1 LPWETPAEPAA
12 QAPVAE
18 TPAESFAVEASA
30 ASAEAADDVSAWLG
44 SLDEQRPVASSVT
57 AETEELPDWLKDL
70 SADEEVPTPVPV
82 SDWVPAGELPV
93 SQEVASETAAQAESV
108 MEVEAAPQP
117 PLRLRS
123 TDSLQDKD
131 ASFIRTAREL
141 LNKGSLDQ
149 AMASYAKL
157 IKKGKLLE
165 EVIED
170 LNEIVYRH
178 PVDVI
183 VWQTMG
189 DAYMRSN
196 RLQEALD
203 SYTKAEELLRR

>member
-1 LPWETPAEPAA
+1 MAGE
-12 QAPVAE
+12 
-18 TPAESFAVEASA
+18 
-30 ASAEAADDVSAWLG
+30 
-44 SLDEQRPVASSVT
+44 LDEQRPVAPPVT
-57 AETEELPDWLKDL
+57 AEAEELPDWLKDM
-70 SADEEVPTPVPV
+70 SADEEAPAPAPV
-82 SDWVPAGELPV
+82 SDWVAAEELPA
-93 SQEVASETAAQAESV
+93 SQEVAFETAAQAEAV
-108 MEVEAAPQP
+108 IEAEAAPQP

-141 LNKGSLDQ
+141 LDKGSLDE
-149 AMASYAKL
+149 AMTSYTKL

-203 SYTKAEELLRR
+203 AYTKAEELLRR

>member
-1 LPWETPAEPAA
+1 
-12 QAPVAE
+12 
-18 TPAESFAVEASA
+18 
-30 ASAEAADDVSAWLG
+30 
-44 SLDEQRPVASSVT
+44 
-57 AETEELPDWLKDL
+57 
-70 SADEEVPTPVPV
+70 
-82 SDWVPAGELPV
+82 
-93 SQEVASETAAQAESV
+93 

-141 LNKGSLDQ
+141 LDKGSLDQ

>member
-1 LPWETPAEPAA
+1 MP
-12 QAPVAE
+12 
-18 TPAESFAVEASA
+18 AVETSIT
-30 ASAEAADDVSAWLG
+30 ASAEVANNVSAWLE
-44 SLDEQRPVASSVT
+44 SLDEQPPATSETPLT
-57 AETEELPDWLKDL
+57 AETEELPDWLKEM
-70 SADEEVPTPVPV
+70 SADEEVPTPAPV
-82 SDWVPAGELPV
+82 SEWMPV
-93 SQEVASETAAQAESV
+93 EESSASQEVVVETATPDLAEQKL
-108 MEVEAAPQP
+108 EAAPQP

-131 ASFIRTAREL
+131 AAFINNARQL
-141 LNKGSLDQ
+141 LDKGSLEE
-149 AMASYAKL
+149 AMNSYTNL

-203 SYTKAEELLRR
+203 AYTKAEELLRR